1 MKTRILALV
10 LILLLLLPMTACA
23 REQYDVLFISGGG
36 NRIFTV
42 RGEDGVV
49 KQLSVKED
57 GKLLWVEKVT
67 VDESVGKQMGTYGLS
82 VIDLNF
88 DGAHD
93 IMLMKSVSGETV
105 NYLCW
110 LWDAER
116 ETYVAS
122 AQLSYLSNTKIV
134 PERNV
139 LFGFHHEEQTRGG
152 QVTEW
157 TDAATQYVW
166 KSGDLVPDRRIAL
179 TYYAESDSYCL
190 SAKIYNPTTQRFDID
205 IDGTP
210 DRWFFSAS
218 ELDEYD
224 LSQLYYFR

>member
-10 LILLLLLPMTACA
+10 LTLLLLLPLTACA
-23 REQYDVLFISGGG
+23 REQYDVLFISAGGD
-36 NRIFTV
+36 RIFTV
-42 RGEDGVV
+42 RGEDGEV

-57 GKLLWVEKVT
+57 GKLVWVEKVK
-67 VDESVGKQMGTYGLS
+67 VDKSVGKQFGTYGLAI
-82 VIDLNF
+82 VDLNF
-88 DGAHD
+88 DGAFD
-93 IMLMKSVSGETV
+93 IMLMQSVSGETV
-105 NYLCW
+105 TYLCW

-122 AQLSYLSNTKIV
+122 AQLSYLANTKVV
-134 PERNV
+134 PERNA
-139 LFGFHHEEQTRGG
+139 LLGFHHEEQSRSG

-166 KSGDLVPDRRIAL
+166 KNSDLVPDRRIAL
-179 TYYAESDSYCL
+179 TYYAESGSYCL
-190 SAKIYNPTTQRFDID
+190 SAKIYNPTTQCFDID

-210 DRWFFSAS
+210 DRWFFSKA
-218 ELDEYD
+218 ELDEYN